1 MPLKDLLTQSGLNLT
16 PAEGK
21 IVQALLADYPTS
33 GLGTASNL
41 AKRAGV
47 SDPTVARLSA
57 KLGFESFADL
67 QAMLITEIEARLQ
80 SPLLMFET
88 KRTAGDGPATVQT
101 YLQSVA
107 HRVAETETAV
117 PAQNY
122 DQAVDLIMA
131 AKGRVL
137 LLCGRFS
144 RHLAGI
150 LAGYLGQFRGQVTD
164 LARFSAE
171 SFDLLLELGNRDV
184 LIVFDYRRY
193 QTDIV
198 RFATQAAE
206 RGVRL
211 ILFTDQWLS
220 PVAEK
225 AEVVFIAPSEVNS
238 PYDTLVP
245 ALAQLEALS
254 LHAVM
259 RSGDAV
265 KRRIQALEDIR
276 SSVGVTVSEKGAQQP
291 IPNYVQDH

>member
-67 QAMLITEIEARLQ
+67 QSMLITEIEARLQ

-137 LLCGRFS
+137 LLGGRFS

-206 RGVRL
+206 RGVKL
-211 ILFTDQWLS
+211 ILFTDPWLS
-220 PVAEK
+220 PIAEK
-225 AEVVFIAPSEVNS
+225 AEVVFIVPSEVNS
-238 PYDTLVP
+238 PYDTLAP

-259 RSGDAV
+259 CSGDAAR
-265 KRRIQALEDIR
+265 RRIEALEAIR
-276 SSVGVTVSEKGAQQP
+276 SSVGVTVSEK
-291 IPNYVQDH
+291 VT

>member
-21 IVQALLADYPTS
+21 IVQALLTDYPTS

-67 QAMLITEIEARLQ
+67 QSMLITEIEARLQ

-137 LLCGRFS
+137 LLGGRFS

-206 RGVRL
+206 RGVKL
-211 ILFTDQWLS
+211 ILFTDPWLS
-220 PVAEK
+220 PIAEK
-225 AEVVFIAPSEVNS
+225 AEVVFIVPSEVNS
-238 PYDTLVP
+238 PYDTLAP

-259 RSGDAV
+259 CSGDAAR
-265 KRRIQALEDIR
+265 RRIEALEAIR
-276 SSVGVTVSEKGAQQP
+276 SSVGVTVSEK
-291 IPNYVQDH
+291 VT